1 MTVTVKLFKE
11 MIELC
16 KEISDDHV
24 DQEKLFEV
32 VQPTAFEILQRMAG
46 NDSSRHK
53 MLVKELPWVFSFTK
67 TEEAK

>member
-32 VQPTAFEILQRMAG
+32 VQPTAYDILHDMAG
-46 NDSSRHK
+46 TDSSRHH
-53 MLVKELPWVFSFTK
+53 LLAKELPWVFSFTK
-67 TEEAK
+67 TKEDK

>member
-46 NDSSRHK
+46 NDSSRHQ
-53 MLVKELPWVFSFTK
+53 LLAKELPWAFSLTK

>member
-1 MTVTVKLFKE
+1 MKVTVKLFRQ

-32 VQPTAFEILQRMAG
+32 VQPT
-46 NDSSRHK
+46 SS
-53 MLVKELPWVFSFTK
+53 LPL
-67 TEEAK
+67 

>member
-1 MTVTVKLFKE
+1 MTVTVKLFKK

-53 MLVKELPWVFSFTK
+53 MLVKELPWVFSFTE

>member
-1 MTVTVKLFKE
+1 MKVTVKLFRQ

-32 VQPTAFEILQRMAG
+32 VQPTAFEILERMAG
-46 NDSSRHK
+46 NDSSSHK
-53 MLVKELPWVFSFTK
+53 MLFKELPWVFSFTE